1 MEQNTCAALRE
12 LASGGVQ
19 GRQRTAGG
27 KAQAQWGPSGPQLL
41 LSASWELWESFE
53 QRRVLT

>member
-1 MEQNTCAALRE
+1 MEQNTGAALGE

-19 GRQRTAGG
+19 GRQRTIRG
-27 KAQAQWGPSGPQLL
+27 KAQSQWGPSGPQLL

>member
-1 MEQNTCAALRE
+1 MEQNIGASLGE
-12 LASGGVQ
+12 LAFGGVQ
-19 GRQRTAGG
+19 GGQRTAGG
-27 KAQAQWGPSGPQLL
+27 EAQGRWGPSGPQLL